1 MQHQPRRG
9 PDDAPFDDDGE
20 AFSEEWWL
28 ESVARN
34 ELESVP
40 RNEPES
46 TRHLSFTRSRREVV
60 RATIN
65 LNANF
70 AARDANARTSTAI
83 GHCPDRDPCRLCR
96 IG

>member
-9 PDDAPFDDDGE
+9 PDDAPFDDDSE

-28 ESVARN
+28 ESVA
-34 ELESVP
+34 

-70 AARDANARTSTAI
+70 AARDAKCSLGYR
-83 GHCPDRDPCRLCR
+83 DRALP
-96 IG
+96 G